1 MRRHGW
7 QLPYHPLQIVAV
19 AVFFALVFAFYV
31 FFVPFVGSKVLEI
44 AVIVLYSPTVVV
56 VFALYVWCVAV
67 DPADDGLLHFRKCN
81 SPSCSKS
88 RAASSI
94 VSSRADGKDLE
105 IYTGCRVDRCPNLEA
120 APTEKSIE
128 QEQLRSCWA
137 CTLLALIHS
146 YICKSDV
153 KLPPNEVDMLYCS
166 LCKVEISMDSKH
178 CRVCDKCIDGFDHHC
193 RWLNNCVGRKNYK
206 DFVALMVSGIAMLIL
221 QWSVG
226 LWVLVHCFI
235 RFTYFQGVITSKLGS
250 SFSSVAYIAVV
261 AVCTLLAM
269 AATYPLTQLFFFH
282 VLLIKKGISTY
293 DYIVA
298 MREQEQKGVGDTVQ
312 SSPTSPTS
320 SVGTAHSGASSAGAL
335 QGKAWCTPPRFFL
348 DHEQGIYP
356 PERSFSVKDA
366 SSGLPSRLEYDRKKP
381 VKLNPWALA
390 SLNKDAVLRAA
401 TTAKK
406 QSSIL
411 RPVVKATN
419 EKAVVHESSGSMSS
433 PGDLSTEFTP
443 SLAMSNTGRKRGDTN
458 SNLASQFAPVTFMD
472 RGKLSTTHLD
482 GSGSDSGD
490 IIQLAR
496 RARRTLNPL
505 QMEAMNA
512 FKSSHAFSTNG
523 TTTSSPG
530 SSGESSEPQVSPPS
544 QANTLD
550 ILHPSVVPTEWR
562 YNVRASESMGESDG
576 DSSSPCTPIRQVV
589 FAARKGG
596 L

>member
-31 FFVPFVGSKVLEI
+31 FFVPFVGSKVLEV
-44 AVIVLYSPTVVV
+44 AVLVLYSPTVVV
-56 VFALYVWCVAV
+56 VFVLYVWCVAV
-67 DPADDGLLHFRKCN
+67 DPSDNGLLHFRRCN

-94 VSSRADGKDLE
+94 VSSKADGKDLE
-105 IYTGCRVDRCPNLEA
+105 IYMGHTVDRD
-120 APTEKSIE
+120 PTE
-128 QEQLRSCWA
+128 QELSKSCWA
-137 CTLLALIHS
+137 CTLLAAIRS
-146 YICKSDV
+146 CFCKSDA
-153 KLPPNEVDMLYCS
+153 KLPPNEADMLYCS

-226 LWVLVHCFI
+226 LWVLVHCFL
-235 RFTYFQGVITSKLGS
+235 RFAYFRSVITSKLGS
-250 SFSSVAYIAVV
+250 SFSSVAYITVV

-269 AATYPLTQLFFFH
+269 AATYPLVQLFFFH

-298 MREQEQKGVGDTVQ
+298 MREQDQKGVGDPVQ

-320 SVGTAHSGASSAGAL
+320 SIGTAHSAGSSAGAL
-335 QGKAWCTPPRFFL
+335 QGRAWCTPPRFFL
-348 DHEQGIYP
+348 DHEQGVYP
-356 PERSFSVKDA
+356 AAERSLSVKDV
-366 SSGLPSRLEYDRKKP
+366 SSELPSRLEYDRKKP

-390 SLNKDAVLRAA
+390 SLNKDDVLRAA

-411 RPVVKATN
+411 RPVKAAN
-419 EKAVVHESSGSMSS
+419 ENAVVRDSSGSISS
-433 PGDLSTEFTP
+433 PGEMSTDFTP
-443 SLAMSNTGRKRGDTN
+443 PLATSSASRKGTEVR
-458 SNLASQFAPVTFMD
+458 ASQFAPASFMD
-472 RGKLSTTHLD
+472 RGKFSAAPFD

-490 IIQLAR
+490 IIQLSR
-496 RARRTLNPL
+496 RARKALNPL

-512 FKSSHAFSTNG
+512 FKSSHAFSTNV
-523 TTTSSPG
+523 TTVSSPG
-530 SSGESSEPQVSPPS
+530 SSRASSEPQVSPPNLVDVFNI
-544 QANTLD
+544 QHA
-550 ILHPSVVPTEWR
+550 SVVPTDWR
-562 YNVRASESMGESDG
+562 YNIQEGSESMGESDG
-576 DSSSPCTPIRQVV
+576 DVSSPCTPIRQVV
-589 FAARKGG
+589 YGARKGG
-596 L
+596 Q